1 MIHQD
6 CITSTEF
13 DKRIQQDDEIC
24 VLAQALAD
32 EAMGAGYNLSYK
44 KDFIR
49 QRYMDLAKDLIKKLD
64 KHNLI
69 IIHKNK
75 SEVSS
80 DKTE

>member
-1 MIHQD
+1 MIKQD

-13 DKRIQQDDEIC
+13 DKKLQEDDEIC

-32 EAMGAGYNLSYK
+32 EAMGQGYNLSYK

-49 QRYMDLAKDLIKKLD
+49 QRYIDLAEDLKRKLL

-69 IIHKNK
+69 IVHKNK
-75 SEVSS
+75 NEVTSET
-80 DKTE
+80 TE

>member
-6 CITSTEF
+6 YMSSTEF
-13 DKRIQQDDEIC
+13 DKRIQNDDEVC
-24 VLAQALAD
+24 VLAQALA
-32 EAMGAGYNLSYK
+32 EETMGTGYILSYK

-49 QRYMDLAKDLIKKLD
+49 QRYIDLANDLIKKLD

-80 DKTE
+80 DKKE